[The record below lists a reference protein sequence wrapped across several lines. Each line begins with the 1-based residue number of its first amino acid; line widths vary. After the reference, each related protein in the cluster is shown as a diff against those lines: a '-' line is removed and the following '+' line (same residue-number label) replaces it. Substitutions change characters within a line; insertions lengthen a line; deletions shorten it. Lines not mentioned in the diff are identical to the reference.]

1 MDSAQYFPQLY
12 AENFNNWKFRVKC
25 LLTER
30 QRDDMLCVEI
40 PSFARDKYRRSFIL
54 KDAKAKS
61 IVVQCIMGKHLY
73 LVKDAFTAK
82 EKILQNMFER
92 KSTFSKLHLR
102 RKLFSLKYGQNE
114 KFFLKILHH
123 HKGDGK
129 WGIQNR

>member
-12 AENFNNWKFRVKC
+12 VENFNNWKFRVKC

-30 QRDDMLCVEI
+30 QRDDMLCVKI

-54 KDAKAKS
+54 KHAKAKS
-61 IVVQCIMGKHLY
+61 IVVQCIMDKHLY
-73 LVKDAFTAK
+73 LVKDASTAK

-92 KSTFSKLHLR
+92 KSMFSKLHLW

-114 KFFLKILHH
+114 RFFLKI
-123 HKGDGK
+123 
-129 WGIQNR
+129 